1 MKIREYKNW
10 LRNITVACLA
20 LVIFTSSSMIALAGN
35 GNKSLMGEITV
46 SGVGTDTPAV
56 LLNGENAFTGRTFFS
71 NGTIVTPENVTSTVK
86 LGKLGYIV
94 MNSNTTL
101 NVSFDEKTISGTVS
115 SGDVKVFNAE
125 GVAVKI
131 QNAGNANLA
140 VSPMKRQDDDDD
152 DDGFFGGSA
161 VGPVLVFA
169 GVVAT
174 AVILVLVANDDD
186 DRIVSPVR

>member
-1 MKIREYKNW
+1 MKIRNYTNL
-10 LRNITVACLA
+10 LRSITVACLA
-20 LVIFTSSSMIALAGN
+20 LVIFTSSSMITLAGT

-46 SGVGTDTPAV
+46 SGTGTDAPAV
-56 LLNGENAFTGRTFFS
+56 LLNGESAVTGRTFFS

-86 LGKLGYIV
+86 LGKLGYVVI
-94 MNSNTTL
+94 NPNTTL
-101 NVSFDEKTISGTVS
+101 NLSFDEKTISGTVS
-115 SGDVKVFNAE
+115 NGDVKVFNAE
-125 GVAVKI
+125 GVEVKI

-140 VSPMKRQDDDDD
+140 VSPMQQQDDDDD
-152 DDGFFGGSA
+152 DKGILGGSA

-174 AVILVLVANDDD
+174 AVVLVLVANDDD